1 MDQAKLDA
9 NIAAMA
15 DFAAKHNLRLRPH
28 AKTHKIAEIARQQL
42 SVGSDR
48 LSVATL
54 GESQYFFDDD
64 VTDLLFAY
72 PL

>member
-28 AKTHKIAEIARQQL
+28 AKTHKIAERRA
-42 SVGSDR
+42 
-48 LSVATL
+48 ATL
-54 GESQYFFDDD
+54 RRQ
-64 VTDLLFAY
+64 
-72 PL
+72 

>member
-1 MDQAKLDA
+1 MGRSRVPTVATASGFDPTPKPTKLLNA
-9 NIAAMA
+9 G
-15 DFAAKHNLRLRPH
+15 R
-28 AKTHKIAEIARQQL
+28 QL

>member
-1 MDQAKLDA
+1 VDQAKLDA

-28 AKTHKIAEIARQQL
+28 VKTTKLLNAGRQL

-54 GESQYFFDDD
+54 GESQYFFDAG
-64 VTDLLFAY
+64 VTDLLFVY
-72 PL
+72 LL